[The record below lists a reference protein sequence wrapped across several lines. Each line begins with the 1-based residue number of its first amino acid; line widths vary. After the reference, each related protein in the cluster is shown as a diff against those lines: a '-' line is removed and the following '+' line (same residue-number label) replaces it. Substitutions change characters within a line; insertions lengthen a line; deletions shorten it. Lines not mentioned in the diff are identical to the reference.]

1 VAEATAANTSSMFQ
15 DVEAGRQTEVDA
27 INGYVVSRAGELAVP
42 VNETL
47 AALVR
52 AWESEHVGDG

>member
-1 VAEATAANTSSMFQ
+1 MLQ
-15 DVEAGRQTEVDA
+15 DVEAAQRTEIDA
-27 INGYVVSRAGELAVP
+27 INGFVVAQSGDVAVP

-52 AWESEHVGDG
+52 AWEAERGLRNSEAG